1 MRQRTGPAPQAILGP
16 EGPRETASCPGTFG
30 FCSLGPGKRGNDR
43 RHTSKSAVMATPSAF
58 QPSAGNHGEEE
69 FERSLRP
76 RSFREFL
83 GQDRILE
90 PLQVMIQAAAQRSET
105 LEHLLF
111 SGLPG
116 LGKTSLAL
124 TLADEIGAPLKMTS
138 GPALER
144 ARDLVGILSS
154 LERGTVLFIDEIH
167 RLPRVVEEYLYGA
180 MERFQIEFTLDQ
192 GMHARMLRLDVQPFT
207 LVGATTREALLSAAF
222 RSRFGHTLR
231 FEPYEPAALRLIL
244 QRSAGLLR
252 TRVST
257 QALDLLAENARGSPR
272 IANRLLRRARDVAQ
286 VEHASPRGSD
296 SEDIQ
301 AEIDPAVVQR
311 TFELL
316 GIDGHGLERAD
327 RRILEALA
335 LAAGR
340 PLGLKNLAVAVGE
353 SEESLEE
360 VYEPWLIQQGLLART
375 PQGRILQA
383 PGWSL
388 LGLSPPESASELR

>member
-1 MRQRTGPAPQAILGP
+1 
-16 EGPRETASCPGTFG
+16 
-30 FCSLGPGKRGNDR
+30 
-43 RHTSKSAVMATPSAF
+43 MATPSAF